1 MCSMYEPSPIVPSD
15 LSYATD
21 RGILIFSEFVNFVVT
36 NRNLV
41 KVIMI
46 NKNRFLPS
54 PWQYKQRRWWLIRG
68 GRDGRWEGSSNQ
80 ARVSHSLDQHRRG
93 TTHSDIKWQWGV
105 SLVCCC
111 LTYMFI
117 VEIGDEGE
125 GGGETEDEPRDDPVE
140 DGSVLRV
147 LNPLNL
153 VITRK
158 KEGLQIYS

>member
-54 PWQYKQRRWWLIRG
+54 P
-68 GRDGRWEGSSNQ
+68 
-80 ARVSHSLDQHRRG
+80 
-93 TTHSDIKWQWGV
+93 
-105 SLVCCC
+105 
-111 LTYMFI
+111 
-117 VEIGDEGE
+117 
-125 GGGETEDEPRDDPVE
+125 
-140 DGSVLRV
+140 
-147 LNPLNL
+147 
-153 VITRK
+153 
-158 KEGLQIYS
+158 